1 MTIKEETPKQQE
13 VKSASPLSKVE
24 QLQKFVDKFVE
35 KESIKTRLKNFI
47 LNLDFSID
55 YITKENSTT
64 YDRNPVL
71 QSARGPIRFGI
82 LVITIFFLTFGI
94 WGTFAR
100 ISTASHSSYAVLVSS
115 SNRKVVQHL
124 ESGIIKEIY
133 VKNGD
138 KVKAGDRLLLISDAR
153 SDAESEHHE
162 EDHTHLMADLARL
175 LAQRDRLEQISYP
188 KEITDNLDQPNIK
201 TIYDSQEKLFH
212 STMNS
217 YKEQKKIGE
226 AKIESAKKAIS
237 GLKAQ
242 NKSAAK
248 QLQLNEERLKSIT
261 ALADDGY
268 ASKAQL
274 AEAESK
280 FYAAQ
285 GNAGDLH
292 NKILQAEQQL
302 YQAQSEASGNE
313 ANFETKIASEIH
325 DVKIKLSAT
334 NANAK
339 TTKDQQSRKFI
350 TASIDG
356 VIHNFFYTTQTGKLE
371 YYHQGSV
378 IQGGVPIMDIIP
390 NDDELEVDA
399 KINPADIDAVLE
411 GMETRIHIEAYRG
424 EYVPDL
430 IGKVI
435 YVSRDISRDF
445 SSQQGPYYGVRVA
458 IDQNLK
464 VNPSLKKLKLQP
476 GMIASVTIVNG
487 YKSFFGYLLDPLL
500 KSFRKSFSER

>member
-1 MTIKEETPKQQE
+1 MTESNKPAQET
-13 VKSASPLSKVE
+13 KSSSLSKVE
-24 QLQKFVDKFVE
+24 KLQKLVDTFVE
-35 KESIKTRLKNFI
+35 KESVKTKLKNFI

-55 YITKENSTT
+55 YITKENSDK
-64 YDRNPVL
+64 YERNPVL
-71 QSARGPIRFGI
+71 QSARGPIRFGV
-82 LVITIFFLTFGI
+82 LVIAIFFLTFGL

-162 EDHTHLMADLARL
+162 EDHIHLMADLARL
-175 LAQRDRLEQISYP
+175 LAQRDRLEQVTYP
-188 KEITDNLDQPNIK
+188 KEITQHLDQANIK
-201 TIYDSQEKLFH
+201 TIYDSQEKLFY
-212 STMNS
+212 STMDS

-237 GLKAQ
+237 SFKAQ
-242 NKSAAK
+242 NKSAIK
-248 QLQLNEERLKSIT
+248 QLQLAEERLKSIT
-261 ALADDGY
+261 ALAEDGY

-280 FYAAQ
+280 YYTAQ
-285 GNAGDLH
+285 GNAGELH
-292 NKILQAEQQL
+292 NKILQAEQLL
-302 YQAQSEASGNE
+302 YQSQSEAAGNE

-334 NANAK
+334 NANTK
-339 TTKDQQSRKFI
+339 TTQDQQSRKFV

-356 VIHNFFYTTQTGKLE
+356 IVHNFFYTTQTGKLE
-371 YYHQGSV
+371 YYHEGSV
-378 IQGGVPIMDIIP
+378 IQGGTPIMDIIP
-390 NDDELEVDA
+390 EHDQLEVDA

-487 YKSFFGYLLDPLL
+487 YKSFFGYLLDPLS
-500 KSFRKSFSER
+500 KSLRKSFSER